1 MSQQFRLIVHC
12 DENAT
17 EKCVGF
23 AEYAALDRIGL
34 ARQSD
39 RFANEAGWLRG
50 YGPKNT
56 YDVCPA
62 CRPSVELR
70 QRLTHGTLAAPAES
84 PVEAAGRN
92 DG

>member
-1 MSQQFRLIVHC
+1 MSQQYRLIVHC
-12 DENAT
+12 DENASSA
-17 EKCVGF
+17 CVGF

-39 RFANEAGWLRG
+39 RFGSEAGWLRG
-50 YGPKNT
+50 YGAKNT

-62 CRPSVELR
+62 CRPTVEKR
-70 QRLTHGTLAAPAES
+70 VRVEHLATPVES
-84 PVEAAGRN
+84 PVETAGRN